1 VREKK
6 TPQRHGPS
14 WQTILVIL
22 GVAAIWVA
30 PGMFLNTDGGNS
42 GAYGSYSGPVLPL
55 TAVSGG
61 EGLEVKRHVDFDF
74 STYEGYV
81 PSPIH
86 EGEAAVTDTYRL
98 TNPTQQEI
106 TVQLAYPYEG
116 SFIGERKYTPA
127 ITVDGTAAEAALF
140 PSLDDGN
147 AVFRADDFEGLKKL
161 MQETDYLAQAL
172 APPPEW
178 DIPVKVYHFT
188 DITYQGDQEYP
199 YIFLTMDFTIPE
211 GASVWVLHFDAL
223 RTEEE
228 TVSLWF
234 RDDLDDR
241 DGAYLFV
248 MNGDIENMTFGGN
261 LGHNIT
267 QNSALTDVTCEYEC
281 YEAGFGELIWQFAW
295 SYDYWATEKYHA
307 NPGLVTPEIL
317 YRDAMK
323 RVEESMG
330 QHYDGYSGAV
340 VSVVEDAFY
349 RNMTDSRLMYWVFDV
364 EIPAGET
371 VEVEAKY
378 HQEASTDIG
387 GPKKKREGYDM
398 ATRLGSSLDFTAQ
411 SAGIT
416 GSEFVEIL
424 RQNFG
429 FQPEK
434 GITEVALDLNVERY
448 YLEVMVKEG

>member
-1 VREKK
+1 
-6 TPQRHGPS
+6 
-14 WQTILVIL
+14 
-22 GVAAIWVA
+22 
-30 PGMFLNTDGGNS
+30 
-42 GAYGSYSGPVLPL
+42 
-55 TAVSGG
+55 
-61 EGLEVKRHVDFDF
+61 
-74 STYEGYV
+74 
-81 PSPIH
+81 
-86 EGEAAVTDTYRL
+86 
-98 TNPTQQEI
+98 
-106 TVQLAYPYEG
+106 
-116 SFIGERKYTPA
+116 
-127 ITVDGTAAEAALF
+127 
-140 PSLDDGN
+140 
-147 AVFRADDFEGLKKL
+147 
-161 MQETDYLAQAL
+161 
-172 APPPEW
+172 
-178 DIPVKVYHFT
+178 
-188 DITYQGDQEYP
+188 
-199 YIFLTMDFTIPE
+199 
-211 GASVWVLHFDAL
+211 
-223 RTEEE
+223 
-228 TVSLWF
+228 
-234 RDDLDDR
+234 
-241 DGAYLFV
+241 
-248 MNGDIENMTFGGN
+248 
-261 LGHNIT
+261 
-267 QNSALTDVTCEYEC
+267 
-281 YEAGFGELIWQFAW
+281 
-295 SYDYWATEKYHA
+295 
-307 NPGLVTPEIL
+307 
-317 YRDAMK
+317 MK